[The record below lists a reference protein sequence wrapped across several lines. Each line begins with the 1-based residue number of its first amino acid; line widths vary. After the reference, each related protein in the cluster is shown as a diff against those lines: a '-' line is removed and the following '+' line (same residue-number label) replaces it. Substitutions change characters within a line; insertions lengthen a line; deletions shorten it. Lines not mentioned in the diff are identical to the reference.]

1 MGLLVAIRPVK
12 NEVAAAIGRRDVA
25 VAVAVANNGAHACN
39 HGETPV
45 AVGQPMLTGSMLTRP
60 FRVRLEGACEAIR
73 APPVSLSA
81 AADAPPAT
89 SLRSCAAGCTAS
101 ARRLRKPTHAR
112 RREFLD

>member
-81 AADAPPAT
+81 AADAPQ
-89 SLRSCAAGCTAS
+89 
-101 ARRLRKPTHAR
+101 RLRYDLA
-112 RREFLD
+112 